1 MMAVCVLA
9 LSQIIVTEMLL
20 GVVFENLYAGPLFI
34 LNLTVSAGLLSF
46 SIILSGKPG
55 FTAVIRLLE
64 GVLNEIKDGVTSFIR
79 LIIGNRMLLSV
90 FLFFIASICSIV
102 FSGYLFPSYTWDA
115 LWYHLPIVGNI
126 MQSGAIQ
133 EVAVNSFI
141 DQFIN
146 IFPKN
151 IELFF
156 LWNIIFLQDSVITD
170 LSQLPFAMA
179 GVVAIYSIAVKM
191 NIGKKNAAY
200 SSLLFFFTPVIILQS
215 ATNYV
220 DVAITGLFLT
230 ALNFLLDSEE
240 SQHAGNKTG
249 EGESRQ
255 KNLPL
260 IIAGLTAGILLGS
273 KGSGPLFIITLSL
286 FFVIKELRRHCMR
299 QGYLFSEI
307 PSLLKRTS
315 KLYLLYFLIPV
326 FLLGGYW
333 YIKNWVIY
341 GNPVYPMEISIFN
354 MTIFKGLFKGLIEPP
369 PEIIKSLSW
378 FTRPL
383 YVWSENIS
391 HYLYDSRLGGL
402 GPIWFILFL
411 PSIVFSVVYAIIR
424 KRFSLLGVSMIIIIT
439 FLLYPR
445 NWTPRYVIF
454 VTGLGAIS
462 FGVALEYF
470 GRRAYVLKI
479 TALFLAGYTL
489 VTANSPIVNAEQIK
503 KFIHLPA
510 KERTIGWHAPFNIDI
525 HARQEYGYWIWI
537 SRNISGNDNL
547 AYTFEPLFHAPL
559 WNNGFSNRISF
570 IKSDTY
576 KEWLKEL
583 KKSNVTHIL
592 VRQNSMEDKWIEKE
606 RKVFSAIGWLG
617 GLEEKY
623 RVVYSDENYKI
634 VKFNET

>member
-1 MMAVCVLA
+1 MLAVCVLA
-9 LSQIIVTEMLL
+9 LSQIILTEMLL
-20 GVVFENLYAGPLFI
+20 GVVFQNLYAGPLFV
-34 LNLTVSAGLLSF
+34 LNLTVSSGLLVI
-46 SIILSGKPG
+46 SILLSGKPG
-55 FTAVIRLLE
+55 FTAVVTLPE
-64 GVLNEIKDGVTSFIR
+64 GVLNEIKDGATSFAR
-79 LIIGNRMLLSV
+79 LIIGDRMLLSV
-90 FLFFIASICSIV
+90 FLLFIVSICAIV
-102 FSGYLFPSYTWDA
+102 FLGYLFPSYTWDA

-151 IELFF
+151 MELFF
-156 LWNIIFLQDSVITD
+156 LWNIIYLQDSVITD
-170 LSQLPFAMA
+170 LSQLPFAIA
-179 GVVAIYSIAVKM
+179 GVMAIYSIAVKM

-200 SSLLFFFTPVIILQS
+200 SALLFFFTPVIILQS

-230 ALNFLLDSEE
+230 AVNFLIDSEE
-240 SQHAGNKTG
+240 SEHAVNKKG
-249 EGESRQ
+249 EGEYRE

-273 KGSGPLFIITLSL
+273 KGSGPLFIIILSL
-286 FFVIKELRRHCMR
+286 FFVIKELRRHYIR
-299 QGYLFSEI
+299 QDDFFSEI
-307 PSLLKRTS
+307 PSLLKRIS
-315 KLYLLYFLIPV
+315 KLYLFFFLIPV
-326 FLLGGYW
+326 LLLGGYW

-341 GNPVYPMEISIFN
+341 GNPVYPMEISIFD
-354 MTIFKGLFKGLIEPP
+354 MTILKGLFKGLIEPA
-369 PEIIKSLSW
+369 PEIIKRLSW

-391 HYLYDSRLGGL
+391 HYLYDSRFGGL

-424 KRFSLLGVSMIIIIT
+424 KRFNLLGVTMIIIIT

-454 VTGLGAIS
+454 ITGLGALS

-470 GRRAYVLKI
+470 DRRAYVLKI
-479 TALFLAGYTL
+479 TALLLAGYTL
-489 VTANSPIVNAEQIK
+489 VTANSPVVNAEQIK

-510 KERTIGWHAPFNIDI
+510 KERTIGWHAPNNIDI
-525 HARQEYGYWIWI
+525 YSRQEYGYWIWI
-537 SRNISGNDNL
+537 NRNILRDDNL

-576 KEWLKEL
+576 KGWLKGL
-583 KKSNVTHIL
+583 KDSNATHIL
-592 VRQNSMEDKWIEKE
+592 VRQKSMEDKWIEKE
-606 RKVFSAIGWLG
+606 RKAFSAVGW
-617 GLEEKY
+617 LEEKFN
-623 RVVYSDENYKI
+623 VVYSDENYKI
-634 VKFNET
+634 VEFNKT